1 LSSNPTKDADI
12 DLLTALFGRTLT
24 SSAGRVAAADLI
36 DAFGGL
42 AGVAGADE
50 AALRRQ
56 GLSKG
61 AVADLGLVRALAMAM
76 VRAEACQRPV
86 LSSWTSLTA
95 YLRAAL
101 AHAPREQF
109 RTLYLDKRNIL
120 LREEMRADGPN
131 NTILD
136 NCAVY
141 TAFAALDPLTQDK
154 VSKMTGV
161 VLETRT
167 GRSGPAGFGAGRSS
181 VSRSQTERPLLEPGE
196 VRGLPDEEQIV
207 FAAGVRPLRARKL
220 RYDAVQPFRSRA
232 LAAAPDQAARLDT
245 PGAPP
250 HPWSGRRGFGEDAS
264 AVLPLFKE
272 AAAAMDDRKA
282 AAQMAEAYN
291 EMFRGLAAQKAVL
304 DHMQGGRD
312 G

>member
-1 LSSNPTKDADI
+1 MSPSVSALRPSLSSNPTKDADI

-109 RTLYLDKRNIL
+109 GLFVVDRLFDRAE
-120 LREEMRADGPN
+120 LRLGDRRP
-131 NTILD
+131 
-136 NCAVY
+136 
-141 TAFAALDPLTQDK
+141 Q
-154 VSKMTGV
+154 V
-161 VLETRT
+161 VRIHRL
-167 GRSGPAGFGAGRSS
+167 AGAGR
-181 VSRSQTERPLLEPGE
+181 
-196 VRGLPDEEQIV
+196 
-207 FAAGVRPLRARKL
+207 
-220 RYDAVQPFRSRA
+220 
-232 LAAAPDQAARLDT
+232 
-245 PGAPP
+245 
-250 HPWSGRRGFGEDAS
+250 
-264 AVLPLFKE
+264 
-272 AAAAMDDRKA
+272 
-282 AAQMAEAYN
+282 
-291 EMFRGLAAQKAVL
+291 
-304 DHMQGGRD
+304 
-312 G
+312 

>member
-1 LSSNPTKDADI
+1 MSSRPASNIREFAPAPASTVEDGDL
-12 DLLTALFGRTLT
+12 DLLAAILSRTQ
-24 SSAGRVAAADLI
+24 SPAASRAAAADLI
-36 DAFGGL
+36 ADFGGL
-42 AGVAGADE
+42 ADVAAADE
-50 AALRRQ
+50 AALLRA
-56 GLSKG
+56 GLATA
-61 AVADLGLVRALAMAM
+61 AVADLLRIRALAVAMA
-76 VRAEACQRPV
+76 RAEACHRPV
-86 LSSWTSLTA
+86 LSSWTALTT
-95 YLRAAL
+95 YLRADM

-109 RTLYLDKRNIL
+109 RVLYLDRRNIL
-120 LREEMRADGPN
+120 MKDEGRADGPN

-220 RYDAVQPFRSRA
+220 RYDAVQPFRSK
-232 LAAAPDQAARLDT
+232 L
-245 PGAPP
+245 
-250 HPWSGRRGFGEDAS
+250 SS
-264 AVLPLFKE
+264 
-272 AAAAMDDRKA
+272 
-282 AAQMAEAYN
+282 
-291 EMFRGLAAQKAVL
+291 
-304 DHMQGGRD
+304 
-312 G
+312 